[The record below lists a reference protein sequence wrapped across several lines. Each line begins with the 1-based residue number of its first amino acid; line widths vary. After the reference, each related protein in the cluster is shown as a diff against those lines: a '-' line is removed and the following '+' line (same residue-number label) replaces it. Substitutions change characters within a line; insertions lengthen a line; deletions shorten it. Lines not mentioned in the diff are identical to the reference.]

1 MKGTEKSQTYEAL
14 LKLIE
19 GHLSAH
25 QMAKWNDVRVIE
37 RLSELLIK
45 RIYRVFD
52 VKFKE
57 EPTTADEFNKEYL
70 NGLYGLGEKEEDHVA
85 NPYGDDD
92 YAVPVE

>member
-1 MKGTEKSQTYEAL
+1 MKGTEKSQTYETL
-14 LKLIE
+14 LKLVE

-25 QMAKWNDVRVIE
+25 QMAKWNDEKVIE

-45 RIYRVFD
+45 RIYREFD
-52 VKFKE
+52 VKFKPE
-57 EPTTADEFNKEYL
+57 LETP
-70 NGLYGLGEKEEDHVA
+70 